1 MANNIKAGM
10 KKTSVILLISTAIT
24 GLAIAWIDARPNWD
38 DTGISVL
45 MIFVTATIFGYFT
58 SQKPWQTAL
67 TISIWIPLYGIASTQ
82 NWGSLLAFIPGFA
95 GAYLGFNLIRKFK

>member
-10 KKTSVILLISTAIT
+10 KKTSVILLISNAIT

-38 DTGISVL
+38 DT
-45 MIFVTATIFGYFT
+45 
-58 SQKPWQTAL
+58 
-67 TISIWIPLYGIASTQ
+67 GIASTQ